1 LTQVHELIQADDAL
15 LAILEAPVTE
25 ERPWMVFA
33 ACREQDPDLFFPQTQ
48 HQADHAIAICS
59 TCPVR
64 VDCLEYSIEARER
77 FGIWGG
83 LTEKQ
88 RRGLLRQSA

>member
-1 LTQVHELIQADDAL
+1 MHEIFDS
-15 LAILEAPVTE
+15 LAFLEVPVTE

-33 ACREQDPDLFFPQTQ
+33 ACRDAEPDLFFPVTPQEGDR
-48 HQADHAIAICS
+48 ALALCS
-59 TCPVR
+59 ICPVR
-64 VDCLEYSIEARER
+64 VDCLEYALDTRER

-88 RRGLLRQSA
+88 RLALLRRSA